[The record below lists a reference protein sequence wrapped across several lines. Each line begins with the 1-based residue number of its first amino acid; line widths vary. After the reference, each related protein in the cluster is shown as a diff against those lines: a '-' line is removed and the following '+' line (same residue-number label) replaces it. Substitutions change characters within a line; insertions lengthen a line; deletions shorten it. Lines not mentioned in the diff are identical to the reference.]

1 MALMV
6 IRHKVRDYVVWSRA
20 YHAQEPSRVGA
31 GITNG
36 RIYRKAD
43 DPNDLVIL
51 FNVADVAKARAWAAG
66 KDLKAAMQK
75 AGVLSAPAIHF
86 II

>member
-1 MALMV
+1 MALM
-6 IRHKVRDYVVWSRA
+6 IIQHKVRDYVAWSRA
-20 YHAQEPSRVGA
+20 YYAQEPSRVGA

-36 RIYRKAD
+36 RIYRKAND
-43 DPNDLVIL
+43 SNDLVIL

-66 KDLKAAMQK
+66 EDLKAVMQK
-75 AGVLSAPAIHF
+75 AGVLGAPAIHF